1 MALGKFAPGANL
13 WHKKKEMIYVSKLS
27 NIWNRV
33 KYGNPAF
40 DGYTF
45 DLKDFTPI
53 TEDECEA
60 MTVVDSSVSVG
71 LRRRWLD
78 NKPDRKVTGYK

>member
-1 MALGKFAPGANL
+1 M
-13 WHKKKEMIYVSKLS
+13 SKLS

-33 KYGNPAF
+33 KHGNSAF

-60 MTVVDSSVSVG
+60 VTVIDSSVSVDV
-71 LRRRWLD
+71 RRRWLK
-78 NKPDRKVTGYK
+78 NKPNRKVTGYR